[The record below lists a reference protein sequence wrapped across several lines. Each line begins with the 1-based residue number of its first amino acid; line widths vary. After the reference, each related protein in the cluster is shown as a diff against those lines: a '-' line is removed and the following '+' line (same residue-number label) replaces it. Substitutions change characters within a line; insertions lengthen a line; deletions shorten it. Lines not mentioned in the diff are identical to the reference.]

1 MISLAL
7 ETSSKYGSIALFR
20 DDQLVEEQTLPRT
33 DGTAKTLAPALHE
46 LLARH
51 AVSPRSLDLIA
62 VTNGPG
68 SFTGL
73 RIGIVTAKIL
83 AYASKAQVIGVNTL
97 HAIALQAPDEANRV
111 TAILDAQRSQLYV
124 ADFHRVDNWLEPIAE
139 TRITD
144 RETWIDDLTSESIII
159 GPVLEKLSSNMDS
172 SVPLAPKE
180 SWEPTAVN
188 SDDSVCI
195 STNRANA
202 TTIGRWFLTIIG
214 SAQRK
219 KKPAQKT
226 KKPTQQ
232 TNRPASN

>member
-1 MISLAL
+1 
-7 ETSSKYGSIALFR
+7 
-20 DDQLVEEQTLPRT
+20 
-33 DGTAKTLAPALHE
+33 
-46 LLARH
+46 
-51 AVSPRSLDLIA
+51 
-62 VTNGPG
+62 
-68 SFTGL
+68 
-73 RIGIVTAKIL
+73 VTAKIL

-188 SDDSVCI
+188 VGRLGLHLYQQGQRDDYWKMVPNYYRLSAAEEKARAEDKKADAADE
-195 STNRANA
+195 ST
-202 TTIGRWFLTIIG
+202 
-214 SAQRK
+214 S
-219 KKPAQKT
+219 
-226 KKPTQQ
+226 
-232 TNRPASN
+232 